1 MNYLKKVISEI
12 LFVSKITGVNNKKII
27 IFSVAVLS
35 QITALSDVLLIVIFA
50 AIITGSYAD
59 NFTAFLI
66 EFFLDNTFLLPFVV
80 IMRFYVTYLLAMTMK
95 KLEFAVSK
103 NIKVHLLSEV
113 FEKRNYSVADA
124 YFYLNQ
130 LAGHVSFFYANL
142 ASFLNSLLQVLAFV
156 IYLTITDSQMFL
168 ILMLGIVVL
177 FYPVKF
183 LITKA
188 REYMHKIYVLTQ
200 ISSEEIQRIVDNTF
214 LIKLLK
220 KEEEELK
227 NFDDIISKQNHSSY
241 QNISYSMLNGFLPS
255 FMTLFTF
262 SVVVSFKSLVSALTV
277 DLIAVTLKLFQSLGE
292 VTNSLNA
299 IINSH
304 VHISKLFI
312 VLKSR
317 NVIDK
322 NNFQLHV
329 EKSDIAVEVKNID
342 FKYFNSDVEIFKNL
356 SLQIPKSSHVI
367 LTGAN
372 GSGKSTLLGLLAGVY
387 YANNGKVF
395 TSSNNYGYIGATPLI
410 FSSTLR
416 ENIMY
421 GNQLNI
427 SDDKIY
433 ETLKDFDIF
442 KEEQN
447 YNLDKEID
455 NKSLSSGQ
463 MQKIAFV
470 RALLSDVDILI
481 LDESTANLDD
491 QSRDLVFEILKNKDI
506 TIINSTHD
514 PEQFKN
520 IDLHININIVDELR
534 VIEYR

>member
-66 EFFLDNTFLLPFVV
+66 QFFLDNTFLLPFVV

-241 QNISYSMLNGFLPS
+241 QIR
-255 FMTLFTF
+255 
-262 SVVVSFKSLVSALTV
+262 
-277 DLIAVTLKLFQSLGE
+277 I
-292 VTNSLNA
+292 
-299 IINSH
+299 
-304 VHISKLFI
+304 
-312 VLKSR
+312 
-317 NVIDK
+317 
-322 NNFQLHV
+322 
-329 EKSDIAVEVKNID
+329 
-342 FKYFNSDVEIFKNL
+342 
-356 SLQIPKSSHVI
+356 
-367 LTGAN
+367 
-372 GSGKSTLLGLLAGVY
+372 
-387 YANNGKVF
+387 
-395 TSSNNYGYIGATPLI
+395 
-410 FSSTLR
+410 
-416 ENIMY
+416 
-421 GNQLNI
+421 
-427 SDDKIY
+427 
-433 ETLKDFDIF
+433 
-442 KEEQN
+442 
-447 YNLDKEID
+447 
-455 NKSLSSGQ
+455 
-463 MQKIAFV
+463 
-470 RALLSDVDILI
+470 
-481 LDESTANLDD
+481 
-491 QSRDLVFEILKNKDI
+491 
-506 TIINSTHD
+506 
-514 PEQFKN
+514 
-520 IDLHININIVDELR
+520 
-534 VIEYR
+534 

>member
-1 MNYLKKVISEI
+1 M
-12 LFVSKITGVNNKKII
+12 
-27 IFSVAVLS
+27 
-35 QITALSDVLLIVIFA
+35 
-50 AIITGSYAD
+50 
-59 NFTAFLI
+59 
-66 EFFLDNTFLLPFVV
+66 
-80 IMRFYVTYLLAMTMK
+80 
-95 KLEFAVSK
+95 
-103 NIKVHLLSEV
+103 
-113 FEKRNYSVADA
+113 
-124 YFYLNQ
+124 
-130 LAGHVSFFYANL
+130 
-142 ASFLNSLLQVLAFV
+142 
-156 IYLTITDSQMFL
+156 
-168 ILMLGIVVL
+168 
-177 FYPVKF
+177 
-183 LITKA
+183 
-188 REYMHKIYVLTQ
+188 
-200 ISSEEIQRIVDNTF
+200 
-214 LIKLLK
+214 
-220 KEEEELK
+220 
-227 NFDDIISKQNHSSY
+227 
-241 QNISYSMLNGFLPS
+241 
-255 FMTLFTF
+255 
-262 SVVVSFKSLVSALTV
+262 
-277 DLIAVTLKLFQSLGE
+277 
-292 VTNSLNA
+292 
-299 IINSH
+299 
-304 VHISKLFI
+304 
-312 VLKSR
+312 
-317 NVIDK
+317 
-322 NNFQLHV
+322 
-329 EKSDIAVEVKNID
+329 
-342 FKYFNSDVEIFKNL
+342 
-356 SLQIPKSSHVI
+356 
-367 LTGAN
+367 
-372 GSGKSTLLGLLAGVY
+372 LGLLAGVY

>member
-66 EFFLDNTFLLPFVV
+66 QFFLDNTFLLPFVV

>member
-322 NNFQLHV
+322 NNFQLYV